1 VTFDAFIETAWNDHA
16 DHPQEVAERLAGS
29 LHLIETSAQVTA
41 FARLT
46 THVYGEH
53 LGEWDR
59 GSALLASLRD
69 LPAFDASAAG
79 GVTSG
84 IAALRFAGG
93 DRSAL
98 DALDLADQVSA
109 LATAASAFA
118 GRMDFR
124 QAIAAYVDALRRA
137 EAGIPSGS
145 PACRALAIGGNN
157 LAVALE
163 GKRDRDDNEM
173 RGMIAAAEGG
183 LKYWRLA
190 GTWLEEERAH
200 YRLAHSLLAANRPHD
215 AVASAQ
221 RCLDVCER
229 NDAPPFERFFAHAVL
244 ALAQRAAGDARGF
257 ASSHEE
263 ARRQYER
270 VPVGERPWCES
281 EMKALGD

>member
-1 VTFDAFIETAWNDHA
+1 MTFDEFIETAWNDHA
-16 DHPQEVAERLAGS
+16 DRPEEVADRLAGS
-29 LHLIETSAQVTA
+29 LHVIGTPVHITA

-53 LGEWDR
+53 LGAWDR
-59 GSALLASLRD
+59 GSALLTSLRD
-69 LPAFDASAAG
+69 LPAYDAGAAG
-79 GVTSG
+79 AVDSG

-93 DRSAL
+93 DRTTL
-98 DALDLADQVSA
+98 DALDLPDQVSA

-118 GRMDFR
+118 GRMHFR
-124 QAIAAYVDALRRA
+124 EAIAAYVDALQRA
-137 EAGIPSGS
+137 ETGVPAGS
-145 PACRALAIGGNN
+145 PAHRALAIGGNN

-163 GKRDRDDNEM
+163 GKRDRDDSET

-200 YRLAHSLLAANRPHD
+200 YRLARSLLAAGRPPD

-229 NDAPPFERFFAHAVL
+229 NDALPFERFFAHSVL
-244 ALAQRAAGDARGF
+244 ALAQRAAGDADGF
-257 ASSHEE
+257 ASSREE

-270 VPVGERPWCES
+270 VPVDERQWCEG
-281 EMKALGD
+281 ELKELGD